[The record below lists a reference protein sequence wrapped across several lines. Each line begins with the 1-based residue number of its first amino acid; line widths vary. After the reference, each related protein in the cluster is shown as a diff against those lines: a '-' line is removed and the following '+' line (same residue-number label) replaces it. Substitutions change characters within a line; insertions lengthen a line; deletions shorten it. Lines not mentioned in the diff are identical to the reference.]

1 MKIFLFFLIAGICT
15 CDLYGQTRIEN
26 LLTEAETNIKN
37 SRYDIAMNKVEEA
50 LGIEAD
56 NKKAIQMRITI
67 YYLENDYKEALNI
80 VEEAIKRFPDDGDF
94 YYQRGLIQI
103 GRQKFQKAI
112 DDFNRLIDGYGNY
125 ELFKVYLNRGVA
137 YMNLQEDEQALK
149 DLSKSIEL
157 NNHNASA
164 YHSRGMLNYQLKDY
178 DAAVEDF
185 KQALVY
191 NDNNP
196 ETNFNLGMSYFRMEE
211 KDSAC
216 PYFHKACKE
225 GNLNACKMVL
235 MECAKNM
242 PE

>member
-1 MKIFLFFLIAGICT
+1 MKIFLVLHIAAICT
-15 CDLYGQTRIEN
+15 FGIYGQTRIDN
-26 LLTEAETNIKN
+26 LLTEAETNIRN
-37 SRYDIAMNKVEEA
+37 SRYDIALNKVEEA
-50 LGIEAD
+50 LSIEPE
-56 NKKAIQMRITI
+56 NKKATQLRINI
-67 YYLENDYKEALNI
+67 YYLESDYKEALEI
-80 VEEAIKRFPDDGDF
+80 VEEAIQRFPGEGDF
-94 YYQRGLIQI
+94 YYQRGLINI

-112 DDFNRLIDGYGNY
+112 DDFNRLIDGYNDF

-137 YMNLQEDEQALK
+137 YMNLQEEEHALE
-149 DLSKSIEL
+149 DISKSIEL
-157 NNHNASA
+157 NSNNASA

-178 DAAVEDF
+178 EAAVGDF
-185 KQALVY
+185 LQALVY
-191 NDNNP
+191 NDDNP

-235 MECAKNM
+235 MECAKNI